1 MAELLDREVGS
12 AWRFSP
18 DCGKDMEAV
27 RRVPDRELWQ
37 IRQVRR
43 QRLLD
48 FARRHLRSQFRRQGV
63 PPGRA
68 ERSLQRLDDSVF
80 TLGFARRFATYKRGT
95 LLLRN
100 PDRLAALMEN
110 ERQPLQ
116 VLFAGKAHPHD
127 HAGKELIRDIVA
139 LSRQEPFAGRLFFLE
154 DYDINIA
161 RFMVQGCD
169 VWLNNPRRPQEA
181 SGTSGMKAAINGTL
195 NISVLDGWW
204 EEACELRPGWVIGRG
219 EMYEDTDYQDEVES
233 NALYDLLETE
243 VIPLF
248 YSRSLDGVPCGWI
261 ERIKESLATLVPQY
275 NTNRMVREYLEDLY
289 LPNHRRWEQLN
300 GDRERIARLS
310 EWKAGIRSAWSE
322 VRIEAVEAYSPQRSK
337 VGASIP
343 VSASVR
349 LGSLAPHDVR
359 VELFAGRVNARQ
371 EIVQGEST
379 ALQYSNS
386 DGDDR
391 HTFTGNYRCSTPGS
405 LGYTLRVLPNHPD
418 LQNPLEMGLVRWA

>member
-1 MAELLDREVGS
+1 
-12 AWRFSP
+12 
-18 DCGKDMEAV
+18 MEAV
-27 RRVPDRELWQ
+27 RRIPDGELWQ

-48 FARRHLRSQFRRQGV
+48 FTRRHLRSQFRRQGV
-63 PPGRA
+63 PPAKA

-100 PDRLAALMEN
+100 PDRLAALMESD
-110 ERQPLQ
+110 RQPLQ

-161 RFMVQGCD
+161 RFMFQGCD

-204 EEACELRPGWVIGRG
+204 EEACELHPGWVIGRG
-219 EMYEDTDYQDEVES
+219 EVYEDADYKDEVES

-248 YSRSLDGVPCGWI
+248 YSRSQDGMPHGWI

-275 NTNRMVREYLEDLY
+275 NTNRMVREYLEDL
-289 LPNHRRWEQLN
+289 
-300 GDRERIARLS
+300 
-310 EWKAGIRSAWSE
+310 
-322 VRIEAVEAYSPQRSK
+322 
-337 VGASIP
+337 
-343 VSASVR
+343 
-349 LGSLAPHDVR
+349 
-359 VELFAGRVNARQ
+359 
-371 EIVQGEST
+371 
-379 ALQYSNS
+379 
-386 DGDDR
+386 
-391 HTFTGNYRCSTPGS
+391 
-405 LGYTLRVLPNHPD
+405 
-418 LQNPLEMGLVRWA
+418 